1 MPAWVRRFSIV
12 FASLALVDPAARA
25 VDKADKCVAKANI
38 AGKAVTLR
46 NCAVAVYDNSG
57 VTLWFTDVSLT
68 ADELST
74 FQMSSDAKTT
84 HADNRMRTM
93 LSLAF
98 CPGGG
103 KATAAAASVKSVE
116 LVANEPTPG
125 AWQSFVFA
133 LPADKANL
141 KIEKLTGELK
151 AGGRLAGKV
160 TGGKKEGERPYSWD
174 VDFDVAIPEKRAAA
188 GPGCS

>member
-1 MPAWVRRFSIV
+1 MKNLLLVGA
-12 FASLALVDPAARA
+12 AALALAAPVSA
-25 VDKADKCVAKANI
+25 ADKCIAKTNI
-38 AGKAVTLR
+38 GGKAVTFK

-57 VTLWFTDVSLT
+57 FTLWLTDAPLS

-74 FQMSSDAKTT
+74 FQLNSYAEPTYPG
-84 HADNRMRTM
+84 NRARTM

-103 KATAAAASVKSVE
+103 KTIASAAAVKSVE
-116 LVANEPTPG
+116 VVANEPTPG
-125 AWQSFVFA
+125 AWQSFVFT
-133 LPADKANL
+133 LPGDKANL
-141 KIEKLTGELK
+141 KIEKLSGELK
-151 AGGRLAGKV
+151 AGGRLMGKI

-174 VDFDVAIPEKRAAA
+174 VDFDVALPEKGAAA

>member
-1 MPAWVRRFSIV
+1 MKKRLLVGAAALA
-12 FASLALVDPAARA
+12 FAVPVWA
-25 VDKADKCVAKANI
+25 ADKCVAKANI
-38 AGKAVTLR
+38 GGKAVTFK

-57 VTLWFTDVSLT
+57 FTLWLTDAPLS

-74 FQMSSDAKTT
+74 FQLNSYAEPTYPG
-84 HADNRMRTM
+84 NRARTM

-103 KATAAAASVKSVE
+103 KATASAAAVKSVE
-116 LVANEPTPG
+116 VVANEATPG
-125 AWQSFVFA
+125 AWQSFVFT
-133 LPADKANL
+133 LPGDKANL
-141 KIEKLTGELK
+141 KIEKLSGELK
-151 AGGRLAGKV
+151 AGGRLMGKI

-174 VDFDVAIPEKRAAA
+174 VDFDVALPEKGAAA

>member
-1 MPAWVRRFSIV
+1 MKKRLLVGAAALA
-12 FASLALVDPAARA
+12 FAAPVWA
-25 VDKADKCVAKANI
+25 ADKCIAKANI
-38 AGKAVTLR
+38 GGKAVTFK

-57 VTLWFTDVSLT
+57 FTLWLTDAPLS

-74 FQMSSDAKTT
+74 FQLNSYAEPTYPG
-84 HADNRMRTM
+84 NRARTM

-103 KATAAAASVKSVE
+103 KATASAAAVKSVE
-116 LVANEPTPG
+116 VVANEATPG
-125 AWQSFVFA
+125 AWQSFVFT
-133 LPADKANL
+133 LPGDKANL
-141 KIEKLTGELK
+141 KIEKLSGELK
-151 AGGRLAGKV
+151 AGGRLMGKI

-174 VDFDVAIPEKRAAA
+174 VDFDVALPEKGAAA

>member
-1 MPAWVRRFSIV
+1 MSTSLRRVSIA
-12 FASLALVDPAARA
+12 FASLALVVSAARA
-25 VDKADKCVAKANI
+25 ADKCVAKANI
-38 AGKAVTLR
+38 GGKAVTLK

-57 VTLWFTDVSLT
+57 FTLWFTDAPLS

-74 FQMSSDAKTT
+74 FQLNSDAKTT
-84 HADNRMRTM
+84 YPDNKMRTM

-103 KATAAAASVKSVE
+103 KATASATSVKSVE
-116 LVANEPTPG
+116 VVANEVTPG

-133 LPADKANL
+133 LPGDKAHL
-141 KIEKLTGELK
+141 KIEKLSGELK
-151 AGGRLAGKV
+151 SGGRLMGKI

-174 VDFDVAIPEKRAAA
+174 AEFDVAVPERGAAA

>member
-1 MPAWVRRFSIV
+1 MNRRLLG
-12 FASLALVDPAARA
+12 ASVCLALALAAPVWA
-25 VDKADKCVAKANI
+25 ADKCIAKVNI
-38 AGKAVTLR
+38 GGKAVTFK

-57 VTLWFTDVSLT
+57 ATLWFSDAPLS

-74 FQMSSDAKTT
+74 FQLNSYASPTYP
-84 HADNRMRTM
+84 DNSARTM

-103 KATAAAASVKSVE
+103 KATASAAAVKSVE
-116 LVANEPTPG
+116 VVANEATPG
-125 AWQSFVFA
+125 AWQSFVFT
-133 LPADKANL
+133 LPGDKANL
-141 KIEKLTGELK
+141 KIEKLSGELK
-151 AGGRLAGKV
+151 PGGRLMGRI

-174 VDFDVAIPEKRAAA
+174 VDFDVALPEKGAAA

>member
-1 MPAWVRRFSIV
+1 MPRSILRTLTAFV
-12 FASLALVDPAARA
+12 SLAFIASAAHA
-25 VDKADKCVAKANI
+25 ADKCVAKANI
-38 AGKAVTLR
+38 GGKVVTFK

-57 VTLWFTDVSLT
+57 ATIWFTDAPLT

-74 FQMSSDAKTT
+74 FQLNSDAKTT
-84 HADNRMRTM
+84 YPDNKMRTM

-103 KATAAAASVKSVE
+103 KAAASAAAVKSVE
-116 LVANEPTPG
+116 VVANEPTPG

-141 KIEKLTGELK
+141 RIEKLSGELK
-151 AGGRLAGKV
+151 AGGRLAGRI
-160 TGGKKEGERPYSWD
+160 TGSKKEGERPYSWD
-174 VDFDVAIPEKRAAA
+174 AEFDVALPEKGAAA
-188 GPGCS
+188 GPGCGQ

>member
-1 MPAWVRRFSIV
+1 MPTSLRRVSFAVVSLML
-12 FASLALVDPAARA
+12 FASVAHA
-25 VDKADKCVAKANI
+25 ADKCIAKANI
-38 AGKAVTLR
+38 AGKAVTFK

-57 VTLWFTDVSLT
+57 ATIWFTDTPLT

-74 FQMSSDAKTT
+74 FQLNSDAKTT
-84 HADNRMRTM
+84 YPDNKMRTM

-103 KATAAAASVKSVE
+103 KATASAAAVKSVE
-116 LVANEPTPG
+116 VVANEVTPG

-133 LPADKANL
+133 LPGDRAHL
-141 KIEKLTGELK
+141 KIAKLSGELK
-151 AGGRLAGKV
+151 PGGRLMGKV

-174 VDFDVAIPEKRAAA
+174 VDFDVALPEKSAAA